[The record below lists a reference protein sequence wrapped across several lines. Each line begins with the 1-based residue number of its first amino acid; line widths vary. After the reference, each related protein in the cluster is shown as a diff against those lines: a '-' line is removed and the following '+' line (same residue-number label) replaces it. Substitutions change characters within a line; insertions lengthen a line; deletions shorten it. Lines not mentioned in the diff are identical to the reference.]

1 MENKRQHLALIQNVI
16 NRLAISSF
24 FMKGFTVILVSVD
37 FATANVMFSL
47 IPTLVFWG
55 LDGYY
60 LNQERLFRRLYDEVR
75 VRDEGKIDFSMSTAP
90 FNHRDWRKSLFSR
103 TLWAFYGVMLLVI
116 VLMILQAVLFT
127 IAVEGQFRELP
138 QL

>member
-75 VRDEGKIDFSMSTAP
+75 VMDEGKIDFSMSTAP
-90 FNHRDWRKSLFSR
+90 FNHRDWRKALFSR

>member
-60 LNQERLFRRLYDEVR
+60 LNQN
-75 VRDEGKIDFSMSTAP
+75 GFSAGYTM
-90 FNHRDWRKSLFSR
+90 R
-103 TLWAFYGVMLLVI
+103 
-116 VLMILQAVLFT
+116 
-127 IAVEGQFRELP
+127 
-138 QL
+138 